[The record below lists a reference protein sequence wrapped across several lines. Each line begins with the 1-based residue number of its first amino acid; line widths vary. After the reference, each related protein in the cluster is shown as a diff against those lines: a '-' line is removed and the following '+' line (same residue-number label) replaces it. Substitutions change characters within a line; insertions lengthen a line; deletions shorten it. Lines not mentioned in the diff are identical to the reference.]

1 MNKVDKDII
10 SLALFEDL
18 ENSED
23 ITSQAIFTT
32 QMARYKLISKGSGIL
47 CGSEY
52 FTAVFKQV
60 DPDCLIVFLVNDS
73 EKINRGQEIALVY
86 GNIKIILTAERVAI
100 NFLSHLSAIATKTN
114 QFCQLTKGNT
124 KVLDTRKTIP
134 GLRKAEKY
142 AVRCGGG
149 HNHRMGLFDMVMIK
163 DNHIDGIG
171 SISTAVKKVRK
182 KLGDRI
188 KIEVETRNLEEVK
201 EALTCEV
208 NLIMLD
214 NMSIEM
220 IKEAIS
226 VINGK
231 AKIEASGNINLEK
244 IKQLSEIGL
253 DYISIGELTHT
264 VKAFDFSLIKL
275 NELNESKP

>member
-1 MNKVDKDII
+1 MNKIEKDII
-10 SLALFEDL
+10 SLALLEDL
-18 ENSED
+18 GDEGD
-23 ITSQAIFTT
+23 ITSHSIFTT
-32 QMARYKLISKGSGIL
+32 QKARYKLISRENGIL

-52 FTAVFKQV
+52 FTAVFKQL
-60 DPDCLIVFLVNDS
+60 DPDCNIEFLVNDRN
-73 EKINRGQEIALVY
+73 KINREQEIALVY
-86 GNIKIILTAERVAI
+86 GNIKNILTAERVAI

-149 HNHRMGLFDMVMIK
+149 YNHRMGLFDMVLIK

-171 SISTAVKKVRK
+171 SIGTAVKKVRE
-182 KLGDRI
+182 KLGNKY

-208 NLIMLD
+208 DLIMLD
-214 NMSIEM
+214 NMSIKM
-220 IKEAIS
+220 MKEAICI
-226 VINGK
+226 INGK
-231 AKIEASGNINLEK
+231 AKTEASGNINLEK
-244 IKQLSEIGL
+244 FKQLAEIGF

-264 VKAFDFSLIKL
+264 VKAFDFSLLKL
-275 NELNESKP
+275 NE

>member
-1 MNKVDKDII
+1 MDKIEKDII
-10 SLALFEDL
+10 SLALLEDL
-18 ENSED
+18 GDEGD
-23 ITSQAIFTT
+23 ITSQSIFTT
-32 QMARYKLISKGSGIL
+32 QMARYKLISRENGIL

-60 DPDCLIVFLVNDS
+60 DPACNVEFLVTDS
-73 EKINRGQEIALVY
+73 EKINRGQEIARVY
-86 GNIKIILTAERVAI
+86 GNIKNILTAERVAI

-134 GLRKAEKY
+134 CLREAEKY

-149 HNHRMGLFDMVMIK
+149 YNHRMGLFDMVLIK

-171 SISTAVKKVRK
+171 SIGAAVKKVRE
-182 KLGDRI
+182 KLGNRI

-201 EALTCEV
+201 EALNCEV
-208 NLIMLD
+208 DLIMLD
-214 NMSIEM
+214 NMSIIM
-220 IKEAIS
+220 MKEAICI
-226 VINGK
+226 INGK

-244 IKQLSEIGL
+244 FQQLAEIDL

-264 VKAFDFSLIKL
+264 VKAFDFSLLKL
-275 NELNESKP
+275 KE